1 MRQQEICMS
10 DVEHTETDPA
20 HPVSAGLPHRPADD
34 REEVYYEGS
43 PVIRGAVARGVL
55 WELIGI
61 VLIAIPIVLHFIS
74 RRPIGVPI
82 FAILI
87 ALGLIVLSIP
97 VLRALTIRYR
107 ITNYRI
113 DYERGLI
120 GKDIDTLELWHVEDI
135 HFHQTIFDRL
145 LGIGS
150 INVISHDQT
159 TPNLLMHSLPHCRTL
174 FEQLKQRIIA
184 VKRQR
189 GVVKMDT
196 GT

>member
-1 MRQQEICMS
+1 MTLEHVI
-10 DVEHTETDPA
+10 DVRHARHARMVNA
-20 HPVSAGLPHRPADD
+20 HG
-34 REEVYYEGS
+34 E
-43 PVIRGAVARGVL
+43 
-55 WELIGI
+55 
-61 VLIAIPIVLHFIS
+61 
-74 RRPIGVPI
+74 
-82 FAILI
+82 
-87 ALGLIVLSIP
+87 
-97 VLRALTIRYR
+97 LRALTIRYR

-159 TPNLLMHSLPHCRTL
+159 TPKLTMHSLPHCRTL

>member
-1 MRQQEICMS
+1 MS
-10 DVEHTETDPA
+10 DLEPHEPEST
-20 HPVSAGLPHRPADD
+20 HPISAAQPHRPADD
-34 REEVYYEGS
+34 SEQVYFEGS
-43 PVIRGAVARGVL
+43 PVIRGAVAKGL
-55 WELIGI
+55 MFEAIGLL
-61 VLIAIPIVLHFIS
+61 LIAIPLVIHFGFH
-74 RRPIGVPI
+74 RQVPLAA
-82 FAILI
+82 FA
-87 ALGLIVLSIP
+87 ALIVAGLMVLAIP
-97 VLRALTIRYR
+97 ILRALTIRYR

-135 HFHQTIFDRL
+135 QFHQSILERI

-150 INVISHDQT
+150 ISIMSHDDT
-159 TPNLLMHSLPHCRTL
+159 TPKLVMHSLPNCRHL

-189 GVVKMDT
+189 GVLKMDT

>member
-1 MRQQEICMS
+1 MS
-10 DVEHTETDPA
+10 DLEHSETESA
-20 HPVSAGLPHRPADD
+20 SHPVSADLPHRPADD

-43 PVIRGAVARGVL
+43 PLIRGAVAKGVL
-55 WELIGI
+55 WELLGI
-61 VLIAIPIVLHFIS
+61 VLIAIPIVLHFVS
-74 RRPIGVPI
+74 RRQINLLVFVIP
-82 FAILI
+82 
-87 ALGLIVLSIP
+87 IVLGFIVLCIP
-97 VLRALTIRYR
+97 ALRALTFRYR

-135 HFHQTIFDRL
+135 TFHQSILDRL

-150 INVISHDQT
+150 IGIISHDMT
-159 TPNLLMHSLPHCRTL
+159 TPKLVMHSLPMCRPL
-174 FEQLKQRIIA
+174 FEKLKQRIIA

>member
-1 MRQQEICMS
+1 MS
-10 DVEHTETDPA
+10 DLDPDV
-20 HPVSAGLPHRPADD
+20 PESTSPLSAGDPHRPADD
-34 REEVYYEGS
+34 REEVYFEGS
-43 PVIRGAVARGVL
+43 PLIRGVMSKG
-55 WELIGI
+55 LIFE
-61 VLIAIPIVLHFIS
+61 AIGLL
-74 RRPIGVPI
+74 
-82 FAILI
+82 LI
-87 ALGLIVLSIP
+87 ALPLIVHFVFHQTVHIGVFAGLIVAGLIVLAIP
-97 VLRALTIRYR
+97 AVRALTIRYR

-135 HFHQTIFDRL
+135 QFHQSIMERI

-150 INVISHDQT
+150 ISIISHDDT
-159 TPNLLMHSLPHCRTL
+159 TPKLVMHSLPNSRHL

-189 GVVKMDT
+189 GVLKMDL